1 MRLNPRTPEF
11 HRRHAASHRLDRTD
25 DVFVA
30 ALNAHASCK
39 TSQITRIKRSEQP
52 IRETFRS
59 EKAKGFCAFS
69 GAQIVRHY
77 THGIS
82 IQISSENYPEC
93 STAGIT

>member
-11 HRRHAASHRLDRTD
+11 HRSHTASHRHDRAD

-39 TSQITRIKRSEQP
+39 TSQIKRIKRSEQP
-52 IRETFRS
+52 MRETFRS
-59 EKAKGFCAFS
+59 EKDFRAFS
-69 GAQIVRHY
+69 GAQIVLHY